1 MSDLLPHPGSAP
13 TLHDVYAAAAR
24 IAGIVHHTPV
34 FASESLDR
42 ELGAKI
48 RFKCENLQKVG
59 AFKARG
65 AANAV
70 ALLDGAAATAGVV
83 THSSGNHGAAL
94 AWAARRH
101 GIPATVIVPEG
112 ASGFK
117 LAAIERYG
125 ATIIRCANT
134 QQARESAAAEVAATT
149 GAELV
154 LPFDDARVIAGQG
167 TAALELIAD
176 LPDLDLMLAPVGGG
190 GLLAGTALAATSRSP
205 AVTVWG
211 AEPAE
216 ADDAARSLAAG
227 RRLANAGPPNT
238 IADGLRTSIGVL
250 NWEILRDGVAGIAV
264 VSEGEIIAAMRLVWE
279 RLKLVIEPSA
289 AVPVAA
295 LLAHRVPIAGKT
307 VGVILSGGNLDLER
321 LPF

>member
-1 MSDLLPHPGSAP
+1 MSDPLPHPGSAP
-13 TLHDVYAAAAR
+13 SLHDVYAAAAR
-24 IAGIVHHTPV
+24 IAGVVHHTPV
-34 FASESLDR
+34 LSSESIDR

-70 ALLDGAAATAGVV
+70 ALLDGEGAAGVV

-94 AWAARRH
+94 AWAAGRR
-101 GIPATVIVPEG
+101 GIPATVVVPEG

-125 ATIIRCANT
+125 AKIVRCANN
-134 QQARESAAAEVAATT
+134 QQAREAAADDVAATT

-167 TAALELIAD
+167 TAALELIGAV
-176 LPDLDLMLAPVGGG
+176 PDLDLLLAPVGGG
-190 GLLAGTALAATSRSP
+190 GLLAGTALAATSRNP
-205 AVTVWG
+205 PITVWG
-211 AEPAE
+211 AEPAA

-227 RRLANAGPPNT
+227 RRLANAGPPDT

-250 NWEILRDGVAGIAV
+250 NWEILREGVAGIAV
-264 VSEGEIIAAMRLVWE
+264 VSEDEIVAAMRLVWE

-295 LLAHRVPIAGKT
+295 LLAHRVPVAGRI